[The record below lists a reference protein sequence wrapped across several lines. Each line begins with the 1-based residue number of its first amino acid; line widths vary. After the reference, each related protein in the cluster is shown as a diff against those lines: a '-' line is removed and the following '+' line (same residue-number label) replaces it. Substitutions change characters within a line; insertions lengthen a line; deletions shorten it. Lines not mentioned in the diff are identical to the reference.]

1 MGGGQGGG
9 GSSIPKS
16 PGVPRRQNTSAGVLS
31 RDPEGRTEAGF
42 RHVSPDKLQSLG
54 FIFQAPFK
62 LNMLTGSCL
71 DLCFGRWPFL
81 MLRGGRR
88 GGVALLLSQELG
100 PF

>member
-1 MGGGQGGG
+1 MGTQGGGGEGGWGGRGQEGG

-54 FIFQAPFK
+54 FILQ
-62 LNMLTGSCL
+62 
-71 DLCFGRWPFL
+71 
-81 MLRGGRR
+81 
-88 GGVALLLSQELG
+88 ALLSSTC
-100 PF
+100 